1 MSFWSYIERGHSIPG
16 NDTKGKRFSS
26 WIGRK
31 IACRNKNVHIDK
43 SAKISPDCRIHPRDG
58 EIVIGKDCSVAANAV
73 LQGNIHMGDNCSV
86 QYNTLMI
93 GYGNPGETQG
103 LIKIGNNVRIA
114 PNVMIIS
121 GNHVFD
127 NPEIPICK
135 QGMDTKPITIED
147 DVWVAGRVNI
157 MAGVTIGKG
166 SVIGAGSVVTKDI
179 PPYSVAVG
187 VPAKVIKTRE

>member
-1 MSFWSYIERGHSIPG
+1 MSFWSYIEKGNSIPDKKTAG
-16 NDTKGKRFSS
+16 GRFSC
-26 WIGRK
+26 WVGRR
-31 IACRNKNVHIDK
+31 IACRHKRVHIDK
-43 SAKISPDCRIHPRDG
+43 SAKISPNCRIHPRDG
-58 EIVIGKDCSVAANAV
+58 EIYIGKNCSVAPNAV
-73 LQGNIHMGDNCSV
+73 LQGNIQLGENCSV
-86 QYNTLMI
+86 QYNTLMV
-93 GYGNPGETQG
+93 GYGDPGDTEG

-121 GNHVFD
+121 ANHVFD
-127 NPEIPICK
+127 NTDIHICE
-135 QGMDTKPITIED
+135 QGMDVKPITIED

-187 VPAKVIKTRE
+187 VPAKVIKTRK